1 MSQSDARAKLIAKIK
16 ACLNTNGRTEAEV
29 LAFLAVARR
38 MMEEHDITEDD
49 LDFGGEQ
56 VTAEKA
62 FKPDWDRIRD
72 NLSTS
77 VGRFCHC
84 AAWGTR
90 GRSAEIT
97 FCGLESEVIF
107 AHWLL
112 DQLGDFVVREADNF
126 KRTRPNNRL
135 TRIERESF
143 IVGCT
148 GRIADRLAALTPRP
162 KSSGRDLVLAR
173 NALIEQYMHDHDIK
187 LREPFKLY
195 RADAEAHRAG
205 ENAGDRAQFN
215 RPVETGEGQRLLGN
229 GR

>member
-1 MSQSDARAKLIAKIK
+1 MPQSDARAKLIAKIK
-16 ACLNTNGRTEAEV
+16 AVLNTNGRTEAEILTA
-29 LAFLAVARR
+29 LAIGRR
-38 MMEEHDITEDD
+38 LMEEHDISEDD

-56 VTAEKA
+56 VTAEKV

-72 NLSTS
+72 NLSTD

-97 FCGLESEVIF
+97 FCGLESEVLF

-112 DQLGDFVVREADNF
+112 DQLGDFVLRETDNF
-126 KRTRPNNRL
+126 ARRKPNRRL

-143 IVGCT
+143 IMGCA
-148 GRIADRLAALTPRP
+148 GRIAERLRELTPKPR
-162 KSSGRDLVLAR
+162 SSGRDLVLAR
-173 NALIEQYMHDHDIK
+173 NALIEQYMQDHDIK

-195 RADAEAHRAG
+195 QADVEAHRAG
-205 ENAGDRAQFN
+205 EQAGDRAQFN
-215 RPVETGEGQRLLGN
+215 RPVEAGAGLRLLGD